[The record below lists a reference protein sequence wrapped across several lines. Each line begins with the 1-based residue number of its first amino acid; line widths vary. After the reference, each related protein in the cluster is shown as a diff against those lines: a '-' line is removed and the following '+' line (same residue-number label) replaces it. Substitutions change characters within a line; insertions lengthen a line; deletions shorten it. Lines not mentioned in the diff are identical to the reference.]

1 MKTFLQVDALNKS
14 FGSNTVLHNISFEIE
29 SGESVALVGPSGCG
43 KSTLLNIIGLLETL
57 DSGTINLEG
66 RTYPSINSKKA
77 TLMRRTEI
85 NYLFQSFALINDWKV
100 SKNLLLALQ
109 YTKLSK
115 QEQECLIRAA
125 LENYGIGEKF
135 DAVVNELSGGEK
147 QRVAIARAMIKP
159 GNLILADE
167 PTGSLDK
174 AMATIVIDSLLDSV
188 HANHKTLLMV
198 THDMDIAQRC
208 DRIIELPKHHRSIN
222 GVKHV

>member
-115 QEQECLIRAA
+115 QEQERLIRTA
-125 LENYGIGEKF
+125 LENYGIGEKL

-198 THDMDIAQRC
+198 THDMGIAQRC
-208 DRIIELPKHHRSIN
+208 DRIIELPKHQ
-222 GVKHV
+222 

>member
-57 DSGTINLEG
+57 DSGAISLEG
-66 RTYPSINSKKA
+66 RAYPSINSKKA

-115 QEQECLIRAA
+115 QEQERLIRTA

-188 HANHKTLLMV
+188 RANHKTLLMV
-198 THDMDIAQRC
+198 THDMGIAQRC
-208 DRIIELPKHHRSIN
+208 DRIIELPKHQ
-222 GVKHV
+222 

>member
-1 MKTFLQVDALNKS
+1 MKTFLQVDTLNKS
-14 FGSNTVLHNISFEIE
+14 FGSNTVLHNISFEVE

-57 DSGTINLEG
+57 DSGAISLEG
-66 RTYPSINSKKA
+66 RAYPSINSKKA
-77 TLMRRTEI
+77 TFMRRTEI

-115 QEQECLIRAA
+115 QEQERLIKTA

-174 AMATIVIDSLLDSV
+174 DMATIVINSLLDSV

-198 THDMDIAQRC
+198 THDMGIAQRC
-208 DRIIELPKHHRSIN
+208 DRIIELPKHQ
-222 GVKHV
+222 

>member
-66 RTYPSINSKKA
+66 KTYPSINSKKA
-77 TLMRRTEI
+77 TLMRRIEI

-115 QEQECLIRAA
+115 QEQERLIRTA

-147 QRVAIARAMIKP
+147 QRVAIARAMIKS

-188 HANHKTLLMV
+188 HANHKTLLMSHMTWV
-198 THDMDIAQRC
+198 LPSVV
-208 DRIIELPKHHRSIN
+208 IELLNYQSINRSIN
-222 GVKHV
+222 SVKHA

>member
-14 FGSNTVLHNISFEIE
+14 FGSNTVLHNISFEVE

-57 DSGTINLEG
+57 DSGAISLEG
-66 RTYPSINSKKA
+66 RAYPSINSKKA

-115 QEQECLIRAA
+115 QEQERLIRTA
-125 LENYGIGEKF
+125 LENYGIDEKF

-188 HANHKTLLMV
+188 HANHKTRLMV
-198 THDMDIAQRC
+198 TQDMGIAQRC
-208 DRIIELPKHHRSIN
+208 DRIIELPKHQ
-222 GVKHV
+222 

>member
-57 DSGTINLEG
+57 DSGAISLEG
-66 RTYPSINSKKA
+66 RAYPSINSKKA

-115 QEQECLIRAA
+115 QEQERLIRTA

-188 HANHKTLLMV
+188 RANHKTLLMV
-198 THDMDIAQRC
+198 THDMSIAQRC
-208 DRIIELPKHHRSIN
+208 DRIIELPKHQ
-222 GVKHV
+222 

>member
-14 FGSNTVLHNISFEIE
+14 FGSNTVLHNISFEIQ

-66 RTYPSINSKKA
+66 RAYPSINSKKA
-77 TLMRRTEI
+77 TIMRRTEI

-100 SKNLLLALQ
+100 SKNLSLALQ
-109 YTKLSK
+109 YTKLSR
-115 QEQECLIRAA
+115 QEQERLIRAA
-125 LENYGIGEKF
+125 LEGYGIGEKY

-188 HANHKTLLMV
+188 RANHKTLLMV
-198 THDMDIAQRC
+198 THDMSIAQRC
-208 DRIIELPKHHRSIN
+208 DRIIELPKHQ
-222 GVKHV
+222 

>member
-1 MKTFLQVDALNKS
+1 MKIFLQVDALNKS

-57 DSGTINLEG
+57 DSGTVNLEG

-115 QEQECLIRAA
+115 QEQERLIRTA

-174 AMATIVIDSLLDSV
+174 VMATIVIDSLLDSV

-198 THDMDIAQRC
+198 THDMGIAQRC
-208 DRIIELPKHHRSIN
+208 DRIIELPKHQ
-222 GVKHV
+222 

>member
-66 RTYPSINSKKA
+66 KAYPSINSKKA

-115 QEQECLIRAA
+115 QEQERLIRTA
-125 LENYGIGEKF
+125 LENYEIGEKF

-198 THDMDIAQRC
+198 THDMGIAQRC
-208 DRIIELPKHHRSIN
+208 DRIIELPKHQ
-222 GVKHV
+222 

>member
-115 QEQECLIRAA
+115 QEQERLIRTA
-125 LENYGIGEKF
+125 LENYGIGEKY

-174 AMATIVIDSLLDSV
+174 AMATIVINSLLDSV

-198 THDMDIAQRC
+198 THDTGIAQRC
-208 DRIIELPKHHRSIN
+208 DRIIELPKHQ
-222 GVKHV
+222 

>member
-66 RTYPSINSKKA
+66 RAYPSINSKKA

-115 QEQECLIRAA
+115 QEQERLIRTA

-174 AMATIVIDSLLDSV
+174 AMATIVINSLLDSV

-198 THDMDIAQRC
+198 THDMSIAQRC
-208 DRIIELPKHHRSIN
+208 DRIIELPRHQ
-222 GVKHV
+222 

>member
-1 MKTFLQVDALNKS
+1 MKTFLQVDTLNKS
-14 FGSNTVLHNISFEIE
+14 FGSNTVLYNISFEIE

-66 RTYPSINSKKA
+66 RAYPSINSKKA

-115 QEQECLIRAA
+115 QEQERLIRAA
-125 LENYGIGEKF
+125 LENYEIGEKF
-135 DAVVNELSGGEK
+135 DAVINELSGGEK

-188 HANHKTLLMV
+188 RANHKTLLMV
-198 THDMDIAQRC
+198 THDMGIAQRC
-208 DRIIELPKHHRSIN
+208 DRIIELPKHQ
-222 GVKHV
+222 

>member
-57 DSGTINLEG
+57 DSGAISLEG
-66 RTYPSINSKKA
+66 RAYPSINSKKA

-100 SKNLLLALQ
+100 CKNLLLALQ

-115 QEQECLIRAA
+115 QEQERLIRTA

-198 THDMDIAQRC
+198 THDMGIAKRC
-208 DRIIELPKHHRSIN
+208 DRIIELPKHQ
-222 GVKHV
+222 

>member
-66 RTYPSINSKKA
+66 RAYPSINSKKA

-109 YTKLSK
+109 YTKLSN
-115 QEQECLIRAA
+115 QEQEHLIRAT
-125 LENYGIGEKF
+125 LENYGIGEKY

-198 THDMDIAQRC
+198 THDMSIAQRC
-208 DRIIELPKHHRSIN
+208 DRIIELPRHQ
-222 GVKHV
+222 

>member
-14 FGSNTVLHNISFEIE
+14 FGSNTVLYNISFEIE

-57 DSGTINLEG
+57 DSGAISLEG
-66 RTYPSINSKKA
+66 RAYPSINSKKA
-77 TLMRRTEI
+77 TIMRRTEI

-115 QEQECLIRAA
+115 QEQERLIRTA

-198 THDMDIAQRC
+198 THDMGIAQRC
-208 DRIIELPKHHRSIN
+208 DRIIELPKHQ
-222 GVKHV
+222 

>member
-14 FGSNTVLHNISFEIE
+14 FGSNTVLHNISFEIQ

-57 DSGTINLEG
+57 DSGKINLEG
-66 RTYPSINSKKA
+66 RAYPSINSKKA

-115 QEQECLIRAA
+115 QEQEHLIRAA
-125 LENYGIGEKF
+125 LENYGIGKKF

-198 THDMDIAQRC
+198 THDMGIAQRC
-208 DRIIELPKHHRSIN
+208 DRIIELPKHQ
-222 GVKHV
+222 

>member
-57 DSGTINLEG
+57 DSGAISLEG
-66 RTYPSINSKKA
+66 RAYPSINSKKA
-77 TLMRRTEI
+77 TFMRRTEI

-115 QEQECLIRAA
+115 QEQERLIRTA

-198 THDMDIAQRC
+198 THDMGIAQRC
-208 DRIIELPKHHRSIN
+208 DRIIELPKHQ
-222 GVKHV
+222 

>member
-14 FGSNTVLHNISFEIE
+14 FGSNTVLHNISFEIQ

-57 DSGTINLEG
+57 DSGAISLEG
-66 RTYPSINSKKA
+66 RAYPSINSKKA

-100 SKNLLLALQ
+100 SKNLSLALQ

-115 QEQECLIRAA
+115 QEQERLIRAT
-125 LENYGIGEKF
+125 LESYGIGEKF

-198 THDMDIAQRC
+198 THDMGIAQRC
-208 DRIIELPKHHRSIN
+208 DRIIELPRHQ
-222 GVKHV
+222 

>member
-66 RTYPSINSKKA
+66 KTYPSINSKKA
-77 TLMRRTEI
+77 TLMRRIEI

-115 QEQECLIRAA
+115 QEQERLIRTA

-198 THDMDIAQRC
+198 THDMGIAQRC
-208 DRIIELPKHHRSIN
+208 DRIIKLPKYQ
-222 GVKHV
+222 

>member
-57 DSGTINLEG
+57 DSGAISLEG
-66 RTYPSINSKKA
+66 RAYPSINSKKA

-115 QEQECLIRAA
+115 QEQERLIRTA
-125 LENYGIGEKF
+125 LENYGIGEKY

-198 THDMDIAQRC
+198 THDMGIAQRC
-208 DRIIELPKHHRSIN
+208 DRIIELPKHQ
-222 GVKHV
+222 

>member
-77 TLMRRTEI
+77 TFMRRTEI

-115 QEQECLIRAA
+115 QEQERLIRTA

-188 HANHKTLLMV
+188 HANRKTLLMV
-198 THDMDIAQRC
+198 THDMGIAQRC
-208 DRIIELPKHHRSIN
+208 DRIIELPKHQ
-222 GVKHV
+222 

>member
-14 FGSNTVLHNISFEIE
+14 FGSNTVLYNISFEIE

-57 DSGTINLEG
+57 DSGAISLEG
-66 RTYPSINSKKA
+66 RAYPSINSKKA

-115 QEQECLIRAA
+115 QEQERLIRTA

-198 THDMDIAQRC
+198 THDMGIAQRC
-208 DRIIELPKHHRSIN
+208 DRIIELPKHQ
-222 GVKHV
+222 

>member
-66 RTYPSINSKKA
+66 KTYPSINSKKA

-115 QEQECLIRAA
+115 QEQERLIRTA

-188 HANHKTLLMV
+188 YANHKTLLMV
-198 THDMDIAQRC
+198 THDMGIAQRC
-208 DRIIELPKHHRSIN
+208 DRIIELPKHQ
-222 GVKHV
+222 

>member
-66 RTYPSINSKKA
+66 KAYPSINSKKA

-115 QEQECLIRAA
+115 QEQERLIRTA

-198 THDMDIAQRC
+198 THDMGIAQQC
-208 DRIIELPKHHRSIN
+208 DRIIELPKHQ
-222 GVKHV
+222 

>member
-1 MKTFLQVDALNKS
+1 MKIFLQVDALNKS

-57 DSGTINLEG
+57 DSGKINLEG
-66 RTYPSINSKKA
+66 RAYPSINSKKA

-85 NYLFQSFALINDWKV
+85 NYLFQSFALINYWKV

-115 QEQECLIRAA
+115 QEQERLIRTA
-125 LENYGIGEKF
+125 LENYEIGEKF

-198 THDMDIAQRC
+198 THDMGIAQRC
-208 DRIIELPKHHRSIN
+208 DRIIELPKHQ
-222 GVKHV
+222 

>member
-14 FGSNTVLHNISFEIE
+14 FGSNTVLHNISFEIQ

-57 DSGTINLEG
+57 DSGKINLEG
-66 RTYPSINSKKA
+66 RAYPSINSKKA

-115 QEQECLIRAA
+115 QEQEHLIRAA
-125 LENYGIGEKF
+125 LENYGIGKKF

-174 AMATIVIDSLLDSV
+174 AMTTIVIDSLLDSV

-198 THDMDIAQRC
+198 THDMGIAKRC
-208 DRIIELPKHHRSIN
+208 DRIIELPKHQ
-222 GVKHV
+222 

>member
-57 DSGTINLEG
+57 DSGTVNLEG

-115 QEQECLIRAA
+115 QEQERLIRTA

-198 THDMDIAQRC
+198 THDMSIAQRC
-208 DRIIELPKHHRSIN
+208 DRIIELPKHQ
-222 GVKHV
+222 

>member
-66 RTYPSINSKKA
+66 KTYPSINSKKA

-115 QEQECLIRAA
+115 QEQERLIRTA

-188 HANHKTLLMV
+188 HENHKTLLMV
-198 THDMDIAQRC
+198 THDMGIAQRC
-208 DRIIELPKHHRSIN
+208 DRIIELPKHQ
-222 GVKHV
+222 

>member
-14 FGSNTVLHNISFEIE
+14 FGSNIVLHNISFKIE

-57 DSGTINLEG
+57 DSGTISLEG
-66 RTYPSINSKKA
+66 KTYPPINSKKA

-100 SKNLLLALQ
+100 SRNLLLALQ

-115 QEQECLIRAA
+115 QEQERLIRTA
-125 LENYGIGEKF
+125 LENYGIGEKYG
-135 DAVVNELSGGEK
+135 AVVNELSGGEK

-198 THDMDIAQRC
+198 THDMGIAQRC
-208 DRIIELPKHHRSIN
+208 DRIVELPKYQ
-222 GVKHV
+222 

>member
-14 FGSNTVLHNISFEIE
+14 FGSNTVLHNISFEIQ

-66 RTYPSINSKKA
+66 RAYPSINSKKA

-115 QEQECLIRAA
+115 QEQERLIRTA
-125 LENYGIGEKF
+125 LENYGIAEKF

-198 THDMDIAQRC
+198 THDMGIAQRC
-208 DRIIELPKHHRSIN
+208 DRIIELPKHQ
-222 GVKHV
+222 

>member
-1 MKTFLQVDALNKS
+1 MKTFLQVDALNKL

-57 DSGTINLEG
+57 DSGTIELEG
-66 RTYPSINSKKA
+66 KVYPSINSKKA

-115 QEQECLIRAA
+115 QEQESLIRTA

-198 THDMDIAQRC
+198 THDMSIAQRC
-208 DRIIELPKHHRSIN
+208 DRIIELPKHQ
-222 GVKHV
+222 

>member
-14 FGSNTVLHNISFEIE
+14 FGSNTVLHNISFGIE

-109 YTKLSK
+109 YTKISK
-115 QEQECLIRAA
+115 QEQERLIRAA

-174 AMATIVIDSLLDSV
+174 AMATIVIDSLLNSV

-198 THDMDIAQRC
+198 THDMGIAQRC
-208 DRIIELPKHHRSIN
+208 DRIIELPKHQ
-222 GVKHV
+222 

>member
-14 FGSNTVLHNISFEIE
+14 FGSNTVLHNISFEIQ

-66 RTYPSINSKKA
+66 RVYPSINNKKA

-115 QEQECLIRAA
+115 QEQERLIRTA
-125 LENYGIGEKF
+125 LENYGIAEKF

-198 THDMDIAQRC
+198 THDMGIAQRC
-208 DRIIELPKHHRSIN
+208 DRIIELPKHQ
-222 GVKHV
+222 

>member
-66 RTYPSINSKKA
+66 RAYPSINSKKA

-115 QEQECLIRAA
+115 QEQERLIRTA

-198 THDMDIAQRC
+198 THDTGIAQRC
-208 DRIIELPKHHRSIN
+208 DRIIELPKHQ
-222 GVKHV
+222 

>member
-43 KSTLLNIIGLLETL
+43 KSTLLNIIGILETL
-57 DSGTINLEG
+57 DSGTVNLEG

-115 QEQECLIRAA
+115 QEQERLIRTA
-125 LENYGIGEKF
+125 LENYGIGEKY

-198 THDMDIAQRC
+198 THDMNIAQRC
-208 DRIIELPKHHRSIN
+208 DRIIELSKHQ
-222 GVKHV
+222 

>member
-14 FGSNTVLHNISFEIE
+14 FGSNTVLHNISFEIQ

-66 RTYPSINSKKA
+66 RVYPSINNKKA

-115 QEQECLIRAA
+115 QEQERLIRTA

-198 THDMDIAQRC
+198 THDMGIAKRC
-208 DRIIELPKHHRSIN
+208 DRIIELPKHQ
-222 GVKHV
+222 

>member
-135 DAVVNELSGGEK
+135 NAVVNELSGGEK

-208 DRIIELPKHHRSIN
+208 DRIIELPKHQ
-222 GVKHV
+222 

>member
-14 FGSNTVLHNISFEIE
+14 FGSNTVLHNISFEIQ

-57 DSGTINLEG
+57 DSGAISLEG
-66 RTYPSINSKKA
+66 RAYPSINSKKA

-100 SKNLLLALQ
+100 SKNLSLALQ

-115 QEQECLIRAA
+115 QEQKHLIKTA
-125 LENYGIGEKF
+125 LESYGIGGKF
-135 DAVVNELSGGEK
+135 DAVINELSGGEK

-174 AMATIVIDSLLDSV
+174 AMVTIVIDSLLDSV

-198 THDMDIAQRC
+198 THDMGIAKRC
-208 DRIIELPKHHRSIN
+208 DRIIELPKHQ
-222 GVKHV
+222 

>member
-14 FGSNTVLHNISFEIE
+14 FGSNTVLHNISFEVE

-57 DSGTINLEG
+57 DSGAISLEG
-66 RTYPSINSKKA
+66 RAYPSINSKKA

-115 QEQECLIRAA
+115 QEQERLIRTA

-198 THDMDIAQRC
+198 THDMGIAQRC
-208 DRIIELPKHHRSIN
+208 DRIIELPKHQ
-222 GVKHV
+222 